1 MKVKKV
7 PLRSCVV
14 TKEKCPKQ
22 ELFRIVRNTSG
33 VAEVDLTGKKNGR
46 GAYLK
51 KDRDTILKAQKTKVL
66 DRYLECPVLED
77 VYLELLEKLNE
88 EVAR

>member
-1 MKVKKV
+1 MKVKKIS
-7 PLRSCVV
+7 LRSCVI
-14 TKEKCPKQ
+14 TKEKLPKQ
-22 ELFRIVRNTSG
+22 ELFRVVRTTDG
-33 VAEVDLTGKKNGR
+33 VVEVDLTGKKNGR

-51 KDRDTILKAQKTKVL
+51 KDRDTILKAQKTKIL
-66 DRYLECPVLED
+66 DRYLECPVLEN